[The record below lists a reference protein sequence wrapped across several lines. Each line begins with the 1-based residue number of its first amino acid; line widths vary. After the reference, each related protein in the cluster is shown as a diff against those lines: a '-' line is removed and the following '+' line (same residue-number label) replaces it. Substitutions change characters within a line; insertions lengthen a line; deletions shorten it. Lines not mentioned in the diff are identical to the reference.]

1 MYYKQFKQI
10 TDTIRCLNTIGYML
24 YEHVRYN
31 DGSQTMFFKPY
42 GEIDTTIR
50 PESIAKMLSSALMPE
65 MCVTCIRLDSVQLHI
80 LKKGK
85 VKQ

>member
-1 MYYKQFKQI
+1 MNKKQFRKI
-10 TDTIRCLNTIGYML
+10 INTIRCLNTFGYML
-24 YEHVRYN
+24 HEHVRYN
-31 DGSQTMFFKPY
+31 DGSETMYFKPY
-42 GEIDTTIR
+42 GEIDTMIR